1 MDAIFRAVHTI
12 KGMSATM
19 GYTAVATLSH
29 ELETLLD
36 GVRRGVRAVDAPLM
50 ELLFQSADVLE
61 NAIEGAVQ
69 GRLDAHDV
77 GPIVARIRAEMVR
90 GRASAAVPSSTVV
103 AALEGG
109 WTVSAPAGDGLLVR
123 VRLVQGTPLKAVRAF
138 IVVQAAKKLGEVTGC
153 SPALDALQAD
163 DFGHDFALRLLTERE
178 PSEIE
183 ATLRK
188 AGDVEDVRVG
198 EDDAA
203 NAIPRQTMDFNVAEL
218 AGLMVEAAA
227 APLRK
232 PRCGSSA
239 ACASIC
245 GGSTT

>member
-1 MDAIFRAVHTI
+1 MDSTQYAELYLTESREHVSAINHSLLELERGAGGGEPVDAIFRSVHTI

-19 GYTAVATLSH
+19 GYTAVATLAH

-90 GRASAAVPSSTVV
+90 GKGVAVPSTAAV

-109 WTVSAPAGDGLLVR
+109 WTVTAPASDGLLVR
-123 VRLVQGTPLKAVRAF
+123 VRLAQGTPLKAVRAF
-138 IVVQAAKKLGEVTGC
+138 IVVQAARNLGEVTGC
-153 SPALDALQAD
+153 SPAR
-163 DFGHDFALRLLTERE
+163 HSLRW
-178 PSEIE
+178 
-183 ATLRK
+183 
-188 AGDVEDVRVG
+188 
-198 EDDAA
+198 
-203 NAIPRQTMDFNVAEL
+203 
-218 AGLMVEAAA
+218 
-227 APLRK
+227 
-232 PRCGSSA
+232 
-239 ACASIC
+239 
-245 GGSTT
+245 